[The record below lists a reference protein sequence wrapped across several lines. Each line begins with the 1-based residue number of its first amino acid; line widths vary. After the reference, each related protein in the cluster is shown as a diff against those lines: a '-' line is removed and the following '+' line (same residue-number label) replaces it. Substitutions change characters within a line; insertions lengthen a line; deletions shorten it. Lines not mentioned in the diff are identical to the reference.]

1 MRSDL
6 VFVASSHMQNRFMLC
21 HWVRVASRRFHKT
34 GEPIQE
40 TISKVLALLTDQQL
54 GDLVEKPQAG
64 STAAAVGA
72 GVLRPAAK
80 NSASSARVHEEPIRN
95 VG

>member
-6 VFVASSHMQNRFMLC
+6 VFLAGSHIPNRFLLC
-21 HWVRVASRRFHKT
+21 HWVRVASRRFHKN

-40 TISKVLALLTDQQL
+40 TISKVLALVTQQNSPDP
-54 GDLVEKPQAG
+54 GG
-64 STAAAVGA
+64 SQIVREEFLDAAA
-72 GVLRPAAK
+72 LRQTSR
-80 NSASSARVHEEPIRN
+80 NSPGSVARLSEEPIRN